1 TIVSCPVIAALPIA
15 MQPQIVPSWL
25 KIDTR
30 RFRWVQ
36 VYGRLKPGMTPE
48 SAHAAMQP
56 FLKSI
61 LSTESTDAS
70 FAPAA
75 PDAKQRFINTTLVVE
90 SAGQGRSG
98 LRDQV
103 TKPLQILMAVD
114 GGVMRLACLHVAN
127 LLVARG
133 AARHREIALRL
144 ALGGGR
150 RRIV

>member
-15 MQPQIVPSWL
+15 MQPQIGPSWL

-36 VYGRLKPGMTPE
+36 VYGRLQPGLTPE
-48 SAHAAMQP
+48 SAHGALQHI
-56 FLKSI
+56 LKSI

-70 FAPAA
+70 FATAA

-103 TKPLQILMAVD
+103 TKPLQILMAVA
-114 GGVMRLACLHVAN
+114 GGVLLIACLNVAN
-127 LLVARG
+127 L
-133 AARHREIALRL
+133 
-144 ALGGGR
+144 
-150 RRIV
+150 

>member
-30 RFRWVQ
+30 RFRWTQ

-48 SAHAAMQP
+48 SAHAALQP

-61 LSTESTDAS
+61 LTTESTAAS
-70 FAPAA
+70 FHTAR
-75 PDAKQRFINTTLVVE
+75 PDAQQRFINQALVVQ
-90 SAGQGRSG
+90 SAKQGRSG

-103 TKPLQILMAVD
+103 PKPLQIL
-114 GGVMRLACLHVAN
+114 
-127 LLVARG
+127 
-133 AARHREIALRL
+133 
-144 ALGGGR
+144 
-150 RRIV
+150 